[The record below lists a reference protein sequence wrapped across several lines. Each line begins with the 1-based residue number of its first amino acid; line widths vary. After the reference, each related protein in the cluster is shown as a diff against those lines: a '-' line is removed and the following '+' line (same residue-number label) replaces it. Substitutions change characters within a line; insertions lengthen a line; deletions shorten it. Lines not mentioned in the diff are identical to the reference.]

1 MKRRLI
7 ILGAAGRDFHNFNT
21 CFRNSPE
28 HHVVAF
34 TATQI
39 PDIAG
44 RKYPAQL
51 AGPLYP
57 EGIPIVEESQMERLI
72 LEQCADLVV
81 FSYSDISH
89 NNVMHLASRAAAA
102 GADFLLLGA
111 DSTMLEA
118 HVPVVSVCAVRT
130 GCGKSPVSRRVVQIL
145 REQALRV
152 AVVRHPM
159 PYGDL
164 LRQRVQRFA
173 TLEDMQR
180 HNCTIE
186 EREEYELHIAA
197 GTVVYAGV
205 DYEAILREAEKNAD
219 VVVWDGGNNDT
230 PFFRSDM
237 EIVVVDP
244 HRAGHEL
251 SYYPGEVNLRRA
263 DVVLINKV
271 DTASEA
277 AIETVRHNVKVTNPK
292 AHVIEAA
299 SRVTMDGG
307 TDVRGKKVLVI
318 EDGPTL
324 THGEME
330 YGAGVVA
337 ARAGG
342 AELVDPRP
350 YAVGCLQE
358 TFAKYR
364 QIGALLPAMGY
375 SPKQLEEL
383 EATIRRT
390 PCDFVVVATPVD
402 LGRVIAIEKPALR
415 VRYEVEERGALRLDD
430 VLREFVLLA
439 HAHRLARV
447 APSELV
453 GAEH

>member
-1 MKRRLI
+1 
-7 ILGAAGRDFHNFNT
+7 
-21 CFRNSPE
+21 
-28 HHVVAF
+28 
-34 TATQI
+34 
-39 PDIAG
+39 
-44 RKYPAQL
+44 
-51 AGPLYP
+51 
-57 EGIPIVEESQMERLI
+57 
-72 LEQCADLVV
+72 
-81 FSYSDISH
+81 
-89 NNVMHLASRAAAA
+89 
-102 GADFLLLGA
+102 
-111 DSTMLEA
+111 
-118 HVPVVSVCAVRT
+118 
-130 GCGKSPVSRRVVQIL
+130 VSRRVVQIL

-173 TLEDMQR
+173 DLEDLNR

-186 EREEYELHIAA
+186 EREEYEPHIVA

-205 DYEAILREAEKNAD
+205 DYEAILREAEKDAD

-271 DTASEA
+271 DTASEVGV
-277 AIETVRHNVKVTNPK
+277 ELVRRNVRETNPQ
-292 AHVIEAA
+292 ARVIEAA
-299 SRVTMDGG
+299 SRVEMDGG
-307 TDVRGKKVLVI
+307 RDVRGKKVLVI

-330 YGAGVVA
+330 FGAGVVA
-337 ARAGG
+337 ARAAG

-350 YAVGCLQE
+350 YAVGSLLQ
-358 TFAKYR
+358 TFAKFR

-383 EATIRRT
+383 EETIRRT

-402 LGRVIAIEKPALR
+402 LGRVIALDKPALR
-415 VRYEVEERGALRLDD
+415 VRYEVEERGALRLED

-439 HAHRLARV
+439 HAHRATRM
-447 APSELV
+447 AHPELV

>member
-1 MKRRLI
+1 MKRRI
-7 ILGAAGRDFHNFNT
+7 VILGAAGRDFHNFNT

-28 HHVVAF
+28 DHVVAF

-44 RKYPAQL
+44 RKYPAEL

-89 NNVMHLASRAAAA
+89 ISVMHLASRAAAA

-118 HVPVVSVCAVRT
+118 RVPVVSVCAVRT

-173 TLEDMQR
+173 TLEDLKR

-186 EREEYELHIAA
+186 EREEYEPHIVA

-205 DYEAILREAEKNAD
+205 DYEAILREAEKDAD

-230 PFFRSDM
+230 PFYRSDM

-277 AIETVRHNVKVTNPK
+277 AIELVRQNVRTTNSK
-292 AHVIEAA
+292 ARVIEAA
-299 SRVTMDGG
+299 SRVTMDSGR
-307 TDVRGKKVLVI
+307 DVRGKKVLVI

-337 ARAGG
+337 AHAAG

-350 YAVGCLQE
+350 YAVGSLLQ
-358 TFAKYR
+358 TFAKFR

-383 EATIRRT
+383 EETIRRT

-402 LGRVIAIEKPALR
+402 LGRVIALDKPSLR

-447 APSELV
+447 APPELV